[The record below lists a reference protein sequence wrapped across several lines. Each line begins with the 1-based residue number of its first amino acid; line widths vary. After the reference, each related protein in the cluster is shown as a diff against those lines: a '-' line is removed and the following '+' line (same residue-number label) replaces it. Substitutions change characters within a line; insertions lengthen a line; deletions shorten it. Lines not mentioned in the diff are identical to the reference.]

1 MNLSM
6 FGVGMYCN
14 RCGTQNPDGSANCFN
29 CGRSMDA
36 PVDMRIAASPVVGA
50 QRVRAA
56 ELLAR
61 IDVAGIPLVVTDDEV
76 TFGTQRMKCDEV
88 VAIRYGV
95 YKHYINGIRDSQSY
109 AIWLTDGRSTI
120 SVECA
125 KGLFV
130 RSTTVESRYQEALKA
145 LYSAVMVPLI
155 QSLLTNLDKGTGFCI
170 GDVTFD
176 KAGLHRRAGLG
187 SIQKGLL
194 GAWASI
200 AGGRSV
206 DEREQQFQHLS
217 WKEFGGHA
225 FDKGHIH
232 LFRKKEAWG
241 SFVLRDTWNAVCLGP
256 LFDFLNED
264 GRLWKFVNC

>member
-1 MNLSM
+1 MKLSVS
-6 FGVGMYCN
+6 GVDMHCT
-14 RCGTQNPDGSANCFN
+14 RCGTKNPDGSANCFN

-36 PVDMRIAASPVVGA
+36 RLDPPVAAPAVVGA
-50 QRVRAA
+50 QRARAT

-61 IDVAGIPLVVTDDEV
+61 IDIAGIPLVVTNDEV
-76 TFGTQRMKCDEV
+76 TFGNQRMKCDDV

-130 RSTTVESRYQEALKA
+130 RSTTVESRYQDALKT

-155 QSLLTNLDKGTGFCI
+155 QSLLANLDKGTGFCI

-176 KAGLHRRAGLG
+176 KAGLHRRAGFG
-187 SIQKGLL
+187 PIQKGLL

-200 AGGRSV
+200 TGGRPV
-206 DEREQQFQHLS
+206 DERERQFQHLS
-217 WKEFGGHA
+217 WKEFGGHS
-225 FDKGHIH
+225 FDKGQIH
-232 LFRKKEAWG
+232 LFRQKEAWG
-241 SFVLRDTWNAVCLGP
+241 HFALRDTWNAVCLGP
-256 LFDFLNED
+256 LFDFLYED
-264 GRLWKFVNC
+264 GRLGKFVNR

>member
-1 MNLSM
+1 M
-6 FGVGMYCN
+6 FCN

-36 PVDMRIAASPVVGA
+36 PADTRVVAPVVPGA
-50 QRVRAA
+50 RRVPAA
-56 ELLAR
+56 ALLAR
-61 IDVAGIPLVVTDDEV
+61 IDVAGTPLVVTDDEV
-76 TFGTQRMKCDEV
+76 AFGAQKMKCEDV
-88 VAIRYGV
+88 IAIRYGV

-109 AIWLTDGRSTI
+109 AIWLTDGRLTI

-130 RSTTVESRYQEALKA
+130 RSSTIESRYQEALKA
-145 LYSAVMVPLI
+145 LYSAVVVPLI

-187 SIQKGLL
+187 SFQKGLL

-200 AGGRSV
+200 TGGRSV
-206 DEREQQFQHLS
+206 DEREQQFQHLP
-217 WKEFGGHA
+217 WKEFGGHT

-232 LFRKKEAWG
+232 LFRQKKAWG
-241 SFVLRDTWNAVCLGP
+241 QFALRDTWNAVCLGP
-256 LFDFLNED
+256 LFDFLYED
-264 GRLWKFVNC
+264 GRLWKFVNS

>member
-1 MNLSM
+1 M
-6 FGVGMYCN
+6 FCN

-29 CGRSMDA
+29 CGRGMDA
-36 PVDMRIAASPVVGA
+36 PPDPPVAAPRRQGA
-50 QRVRAA
+50 KRPAAA

-61 IDVAGIPLVVTDDEV
+61 IDVAGIPLVVTDEEV
-76 TFGTQRMKCDEV
+76 AFGNQRMKCDDV

-120 SVECA
+120 LVECA

-130 RSTTVESRYQEALKA
+130 RSTTVEGRYQEALKA
-145 LYSAVMVPLI
+145 LYSAVMVQLI
-155 QSLLTNLDKGTGFCI
+155 QGLLTNLDKGTGFCI

-176 KAGLHRRAGLG
+176 KAGLHRSASFGHVRRGV
-187 SIQKGLL
+187 L

-200 AGGRSV
+200 TGGPSV

-217 WKEFGGHA
+217 WKEFGGHS
-225 FDKGHIH
+225 FGEGQIH
-232 LFRKKEAWG
+232 LFRQKEAWG
-241 SFVLRDTWNAVCLGP
+241 HFALRDTWNAVCLAP
-256 LFDFLNED
+256 LFDFLYED
-264 GRLWKFVNC
+264 GRLWKFVNS